1 MQKNKLLMAM
11 LLLILFSGCASLEKE
26 PTIKNYYDLSIN
38 LALSSPKISGQ
49 RMSDQNQSCKGDALL
64 VKELLIASTFD
75 SHAFIYR
82 MGENTYQADF
92 YNEFI
97 AYPVKLITEKLTES
111 MYSSTYFSQPLTHRK
126 QAIQYRLSGKILN
139 LYGDFQIPGSPKA
152 IMEIRL
158 ILEKKQENAFASYF
172 NKTYRFEEPIASPS
186 PEDLVAG
193 WNKGL
198 SWIIEQFVLD
208 YQSPH

>member
-1 MQKNKLLMAM
+1 MKKNKALFIMVI
-11 LLLILFSGCASLEKE
+11 LILFSGCAALDKE
-26 PTIKNYYDLSIN
+26 PTIKKYYGLTIK
-38 LALSSPKISGQ
+38 LPFAGQIISGQ
-49 RMSDQNQSCKGDALL
+49 NLPDKNLSGIGDALL

-82 MGENTYQADF
+82 MGENTYQTDF

-97 AYPVKLITEKLTES
+97 VYPAKLITEKLTENI
-111 MYSSTYFSQPLTHRK
+111 YSSTYFSQPMANRE

-139 LYGDFQIPGSPKA
+139 LYGDFQTPDSPKA
-152 IMEIRL
+152 VMEIRL
-158 ILEKKQENAFASYF
+158 ILEKKQDNAFASYS

-198 SWIIEQFVLD
+198 TNIILQFLTD
-208 YQSPH
+208 YQSFN